1 MAVFFLLLLL
11 IVQIGFLMS
20 ARSMVM
26 AAVDGSVRRLS
37 WDADGAATEKA
48 RVIEEL
54 TRAVPGIAV
63 ESVTIG
69 STDTTVTMRVDVRWT
84 PPGPDLVPITMQVFE
99 TRTKV
104 LPP

>member
-37 WDADGAATEKA
+37 WDAGGAATEKT
-48 RVIEEL
+48 RITEEL
-54 TRAVPGIAV
+54 MRAVPGIAV

-69 STDTTVTMRVDVRWT
+69 STATTVTMRVDVRWT
-84 PPGPDLVPITMQVFE
+84 PPGPDLVPITMQVSE
-99 TRTKV
+99 TRTRV

>member
-37 WDADGAATEKA
+37 WDADGVETE
-48 RVIEEL
+48 RSRITEEL

-63 ESVTIG
+63 ESVTVA
-69 STDTTVTMRVDVRWT
+69 STDATVTMRVDVRWT
-84 PPGPDLVPITMQVFE
+84 PPGPDLVPITMQVSE
-99 TRTKV
+99 TRVRV

>member
-20 ARSMVM
+20 ARSIVL
-26 AAVDGSVRRLS
+26 AAVDGSLRRLS
-37 WDADGAATEKA
+37 WDADAAVTE
-48 RVIEEL
+48 RSRITEEL
-54 TRAVPGIAV
+54 IRAVPGIAV

-69 STDTTVTMRVDVRWT
+69 STDTTVTMRVDIRWT
-84 PPGPDLVPITMQVFE
+84 PPGPDLVPITMQVSE
-99 TRTKV
+99 TRIRV